1 MRKSLFI
8 LLLLGFA
15 LGLQIACERPSS
27 PTIATRQQIWFHP
40 MTAQA
45 DRAGINAT
53 PTQLILQND
62 DGLGAGLT
70 ITASAPVA
78 DDDLEWVNL
87 DLPLPVLN
95 AAGQPWKIDSLEVC
109 YDVSAEVPERTFISQ
124 VRLTE
129 MTTPE
134 VATVRHDDGT
144 NLHSTSPTCYGSNV
158 ADVPIN
164 GAYELSLRIVIGKTS
179 DRIRIGAI
187 RIFLKT

>member
-1 MRKSLFI
+1 
-8 LLLLGFA
+8 
-15 LGLQIACERPSS
+15 
-27 PTIATRQQIWFHP
+27 

-45 DRAGINAT
+45 DRAGINAN

-70 ITASAPVA
+70 ITASAPVS
-78 DDDLEWVNL
+78 DNDLEWVNL
-87 DLPLPVLN
+87 DLPLPVLS
-95 AAGQPWKIDSLEVC
+95 ADGRPWKIDSLEIC

-124 VRLTE
+124 VRLAE
-129 MTTPE
+129 MTTPD

-144 NLHSTSPTCYGSNV
+144 DLNSTAPTCYGSDV

-164 GAYELSLRIVIGKTS
+164 GAYELSLRIAIGKTS

-187 RIFLKT
+187 RIVLKT